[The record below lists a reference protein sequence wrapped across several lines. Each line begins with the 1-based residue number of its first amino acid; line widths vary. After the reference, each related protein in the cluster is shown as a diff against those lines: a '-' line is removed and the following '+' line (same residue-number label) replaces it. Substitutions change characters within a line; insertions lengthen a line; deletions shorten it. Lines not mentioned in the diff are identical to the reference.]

1 MKVEPVKAWAVT
13 YMGAIC
19 IDLFARDRHSAH
31 LLLERECVGVTP
43 EIKALYRVV
52 GVTVTISPEAE

>member
-19 IDLFARDRHSAH
+19 IDLFARDRHSAQ
-31 LLLERECVGVTP
+31 LLLERECVGMTP
-43 EIKALYRVV
+43 KIKALYRVIPV
-52 GVTVTISPEAE
+52 HISLEAE